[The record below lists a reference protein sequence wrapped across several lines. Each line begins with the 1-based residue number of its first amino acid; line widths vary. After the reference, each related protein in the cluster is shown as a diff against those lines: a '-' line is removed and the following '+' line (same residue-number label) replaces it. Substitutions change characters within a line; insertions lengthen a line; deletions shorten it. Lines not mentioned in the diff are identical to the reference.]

1 MDPTFEGCKP
11 WDEVAI
17 RNAIG
22 DTREFFGKPDETR
35 YKVTLYRSGIVNGYH
50 FEDWTYKCHDPCPET
65 SESAFVSAY
74 VDNDIFG
81 VVHICPDWLRKLDAN
96 ERTRVLTHEATHFK
110 YDAVPGTKDLGY
122 TVEDCKGL
130 ASNDPENAVWNAA
143 NYEHFSGDR
152 NGGLWEAEPLAYEDD
167 ESDARVEDTAQE
179 VLAST
184 RFTRSLDGRKAE
196 PEY

>member
-22 DTREFFGKPDETR
+22 DAREFVIDALKPLDTKGMDARYQRWFGKPDETR

-50 FEDWTYKCHDPCPET
+50 FEDLTYKCHDPCPET

-74 VDNDIFG
+74 VDNDIPSK
-81 VVHICPDWLRKLDAN
+81 IR
-96 ERTRVLTHEATHFK
+96 ATHFK
-110 YDAVPGTKDLGY
+110 YDAVLGTKDFGY
-122 TVEDCKGL
+122 TVEECMGL

-167 ESDARVEDTAQE
+167 ESDARVEDTA
-179 VLAST
+179 
-184 RFTRSLDGRKAE
+184 
-196 PEY
+196 

>member
-1 MDPTFEGCKP
+1 MNARGFLLTRCAQSFVNP
-11 WDEVAI
+11 
-17 RNAIG
+17 RNV
-22 DTREFFGKPDETR
+22 D
-35 YKVTLYRSGIVNGYH
+35 LNGSNPNMT
-50 FEDWTYKCHDPCPET
+50 D
-65 SESAFVSAY
+65 
-74 VDNDIFG
+74 G
-81 VVHICPDWLRKLDAN
+81 KLDV
-96 ERTRVLTHEATHFK
+96 EQATHFK